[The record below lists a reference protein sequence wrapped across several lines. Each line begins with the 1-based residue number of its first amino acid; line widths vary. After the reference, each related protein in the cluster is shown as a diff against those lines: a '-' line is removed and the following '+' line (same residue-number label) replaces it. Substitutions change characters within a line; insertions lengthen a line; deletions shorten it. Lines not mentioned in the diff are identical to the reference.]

1 MTILSIQAANGAII
15 LRELSKTLKRDGTDG
30 VKTINA
36 CNRCRKRKAKCDTG
50 IPACSQCQS
59 SGSSCDYT
67 DARSKTTHPRT
78 YISDLEDQVSQLESR
93 IRALGKGKDDE
104 APSNRSRLPS
114 TAAEVNAE
122 ADDRERPDFIRLE
135 LGDDSHFLGTS
146 SGMHLARSVL
156 ESTRK
161 NSTSFDS
168 HNSRPESNH
177 HGQSPHYEGNL
188 GHDTRDENPLPSLET
203 ASSLIEI
210 FFCQYQI
217 QYPIL
222 DQQEFMDHVSKLY
235 ATDKQEY
242 RSILAEEPWTRFM
255 LNIVLSISLLLL
267 SHDNSDS
274 LVLAERFRMD
284 ANAELGSVM
293 RRKTHRTLQC
303 LLLLLLSSIVSSKS
317 APVWYISGLCMRMCV
332 DLGFHSEQ
340 TIKYGLDENDGP
352 DEELQD
358 MKRRLFWVTYTF
370 DRSLATMLGRPFFL
384 DDDDIDVEYPSRS
397 LPQSKRSQVL
407 HWFRMQRIQS
417 EIVYRLHTSKGP
429 HSSSTDENSDIA
441 TWKAMMAAKL
451 LSWQDESMK
460 LIDNENH
467 SMDWW
472 RYWYQNANLMLHRPL
487 SHGPLPS
494 SESLLAA
501 YDSAKSMVHLSFIRV
516 YKGPSEF
523 TWLDLHYQLMSGLT
537 LLFLVLKS
545 PDARRKAQTDWASFK
560 SCTIEWQVVL
570 EKLTGRWVQM
580 ARTKEALVRL
590 VEAAVDTIEE
600 SSSGQRSKRGG
611 NRIMRDRRY
620 RDSIM
625 QELGSPGTSSSIHNA
640 TSLSPENA
648 DSSQPRMAID
658 ERLWG
663 VKDHS
668 TRGSQVHRHR
678 SSHEEH
684 GCSPTYGTHAQPE
697 PVSVSTWSDSQ
708 IQPED
713 PMFTPLFDNLDLS
726 SMLDGDVW
734 SGLNTFDV
742 SPQTQF
748 GLFDQYPLPMLGVE
762 TFGLPMM
769 GSGSGRLDTTL
780 TESVL
785 NFQGNMEEARQVD

>member
-1 MTILSIQAANGAII
+1 MEPSFF
-15 LRELSKTLKRDGTDG
+15 
-30 VKTINA
+30 TINA

-78 YISDLEDQVSQLESR
+78 YISDLEDQVSQLEER
-93 IRALGKGKDDE
+93 IRALGKDKKDK

-114 TAAEVNAE
+114 AAAEE
-122 ADDRERPDFIRLE
+122 SDETDIRERPDFIRLE

-168 HNSRPESNH
+168 HHSRPEPNH
-177 HGQSPHYEGNL
+177 QSHPPHYEDQDGSL
-188 GHDTRDENPLPSLET
+188 GHDMKDSNPLPSLET
-203 ASSLIEI
+203 AGSLIEI

-222 DQQEFMDHVSKLY
+222 DQQEFMDHVYKLY
-235 ATDKQEY
+235 APDEPGT
-242 RSILAEEPWTRFM
+242 SSNSAEEPWTRFM

-340 TIKYGLDENDGP
+340 TIKYGLGEIDGP

-397 LPQSKRSQVL
+397 LPESKRSQVL
-407 HWFRMQRIQS
+407 HWFRMQRMQS

-429 HSSSTDENSDIA
+429 HSHSTDENSDLA

-451 LSWQDESMK
+451 LSWQDESVK
-460 LIDNENH
+460 LIDNESH

-501 YDSAKSMVHLSFIRV
+501 YESAKSMVHLSFIRV

-545 PDARRKAQTDWASFK
+545 PDARRKAQMDWASFK

-625 QELGSPGTSSSIHNA
+625 QELGSPGTASSTHNA
-640 TSLSPENA
+640 TSLSPENV
-648 DSSQPRMAID
+648 DSSRSRMAID

-663 VKDHS
+663 NDNP
-668 TRGSQVHRHR
+668 GAGGYQIPRHR
-678 SSHEEH
+678 PSREEH
-684 GCSPTYGTHAQPE
+684 GCSPTYATHPQPE

-708 IQPED
+708 VQPED

-769 GSGSGRLDTTL
+769 GSGSGKLDTTL

-785 NFQGNMEEARQVD
+785 NFQGNVEEPRHVD

>member
-1 MTILSIQAANGAII
+1 MFSIHNSGWSHHS
-15 LRELSKTLKRDGTDG
+15 L
-30 VKTINA
+30 
-36 CNRCRKRKAKCDTG
+36 CRKRKAKCDTG
-50 IPACSQCQS
+50 IPACGQCQS

-67 DARSKTTHPRT
+67 DARSKIAHPRT
-78 YISDLEDQVSQLESR
+78 YISDLEDQVSQLEEK
-93 IRALGKGKDDE
+93 IRELGKGKENE
-104 APSNRSRLPS
+104 APSNINRPPS
-114 TAAEVNAE
+114 TVI
-122 ADDRERPDFIRLE
+122 DDNSETDDHERPDFIRLE

-156 ESTRK
+156 ESTRR
-161 NSTSFDS
+161 NSTNFNS
-168 HNSRPESNH
+168 HNSRPELNH
-177 HGQSPHYEGNL
+177 HGQSPGFEEQNENL
-188 GHDTRDENPLPSLET
+188 AHDTRDAIPLPSFET

-210 FFCQYQI
+210 FFSQYQI

-222 DQQEFMDHVSKLY
+222 DQQEFMDDVSQLY
-235 ATDKQEY
+235 ARDEPGNTL
-242 RSILAEEPWTRFM
+242 IGAEETWTRFM

-267 SHDNSDS
+267 SYDNPDS
-274 LVLAERFRMD
+274 LVLAERFRTD

-303 LLLLLLSSIVSSKS
+303 LLLLLLSSIVSSRS
-317 APVWYISGLCMRMCV
+317 APVWYISGLCMRLCV

-340 TIKYGLDENDGP
+340 TIKHGLGENDGLE
-352 DEELQD
+352 EELQD

-384 DDDDIDVEYPSRS
+384 DDDNIDVEYPSRS
-397 LPQSKRSQVL
+397 LPPSKRSQVL
-407 HWFRMQRIQS
+407 HWFRMQRMQS
-417 EIVYRLHTSKGP
+417 EIVYCLHTSKGP
-429 HSSSTDENSDIA
+429 QLHGNNGNPDLA
-441 TWKAMMAAKL
+441 AWKSMMAERL
-451 LSWQDESMK
+451 VSWQDESKK
-460 LIDNENH
+460 LVDNESH

-472 RYWYQNANLMLHRPL
+472 RYWFQNANLMLHRPL

-523 TWLDLHYQLMSGLT
+523 TWLDLHNQLMSGLT

-545 PDARRKAQTDWASFK
+545 PDVRRKAQTDWASFK

-570 EKLTGRWVQM
+570 EKLTARWVQM

-600 SSSGQRSKRGG
+600 SSSGERSKRGG

-620 RDSIM
+620 RDSVM
-625 QELGSPGTSSSIHNA
+625 QELGSPGTGPSVRNA
-640 TSLSPENA
+640 TSLSPENVA
-648 DSSQPRMAID
+648 SCHSRMVFDESQCENDNSCSTGFQIPRQAPRR
-658 ERLWG
+658 EA
-663 VKDHS
+663 
-668 TRGSQVHRHR
+668 Q
-678 SSHEEH
+678 E
-684 GCSPTYGTHAQPE
+684 CSPTYRMDLQPE
-697 PVSVSTWSDSQ
+697 AVSASVWSDSQ
-708 IQPED
+708 MEQEGS
-713 PMFTPLFDNLDLS
+713 MSTPLFDNLDLS

-734 SGLNTFDV
+734 SGLNTFDM

-762 TFGLPMM
+762 TFGLPMI
-769 GSGSGRLDTTL
+769 GSASARLDTTL

-785 NFQGNMEEARQVD
+785 NFQGIMEEPEQAG